1 MCTKKFSVMKSLK
14 SLLIIA
20 LGASILIA
28 CNGNKTNKN
37 SKVVNEIDE
46 VSVDQII
53 EDLENIPTPTTF
65 ELMATINKL
74 GIPYVIDAVNSL
86 ANQQNYLSS
95 WQKSLNLGVYAADLS
110 YNVAFSRK
118 AESEEYLKCLLLLA
132 SDLNISI
139 DADKISNEFQ
149 NNINSIDSLAVLV
162 KGILSESQYILNQTS
177 QTETA
182 LLFLIG
188 SWIES
193 SHICISATE
202 LSHNVEDMIEVSIKH
217 FEYVNTI
224 IKYLDSRKDQSDFND
239 IYTQLNKIKDLVE
252 ILKENRIDAD
262 KFDDLSIAVNDLR
275 NGII

>member
-162 KGILSESQYILNQTS
+162 KDILSESQYILNQTS

-252 ILKENRIDAD
+252 ILKENRTDAD

>member
-1 MCTKKFSVMKSLK
+1 MNSLK
-14 SLLIIA
+14 SFLIIA
-20 LGASILIA
+20 LSTGVLIA
-28 CNGNKTNKN
+28 CNSNKSEKTNKAV
-37 SKVVNEIDE
+37 SQIDE

-53 EDLENIPTPTTF
+53 EDLENVPTPSTF
-65 ELMATINKL
+65 ELMATINRL
-74 GIPYVIDAVNSL
+74 GVPYMMDATNSL

-139 DADKISNEFQ
+139 DADKISSEFQ
-149 NNINSIDSLAVLV
+149 NNINNIDSLAVLV
-162 KGILSESQYILNQTS
+162 KDMLNDSQYILNQTS

-193 SHICISATE
+193 AHICISVSET
-202 LSHNVEDMIEVSIKH
+202 SNNIEDMIEVSIKH
-217 FEYVNTI
+217 FEYVDTI
-224 IKYLDSRKDQSDFND
+224 IKYLESRKDQSDFSD
-239 IYTQLNKIKDLVE
+239 MYTQLSNISKLVE
-252 ILKENRIDAD
+252 VLKNDRTNAN
-262 KFDDLSIAVNDLR
+262 KFDDLSIAINNFR
-275 NGII
+275 NSIV

>member
-1 MCTKKFSVMKSLK
+1 MKSLK

-28 CNGNKTNKN
+28 CNGNKTNKSN
-37 SKVVNEIDE
+37 KAVNEIDE

-74 GIPYVIDAVNSL
+74 GVPYVIEAVNSL

-139 DADKISNEFQ
+139 DADKISTEFQ
-149 NNINSIDSLAVLV
+149 DNINSIDSLAALV
-162 KGILSESQYILNQTS
+162 KDILSESQYILNQTS

-202 LSHNVEDMIEVSIKH
+202 MSHNIEDMIEVSIKH

-239 IYTQLNKIKDLVE
+239 IYTQLSKIKDLVE
-252 ILKENRIDAD
+252 ILKENRTDAD
-262 KFDDLSIAVNDLR
+262 KFGDLSIAVNDLR